1 MSSLRVK
8 GYRLSYFYGFIGLKC
23 QVTDCMFQRLS
34 LLIQRIHFLQQAVGI
49 AGVSRSLCLSP
60 IAGSAWFSKGVVS
73 PQLGRRAE
81 LPI

>member
-8 GYRLSYFYGFIGLKC
+8 GYRLSYFYGFIGLEC

-49 AGVSRSLCLSP
+49 AGVSRSS
-60 IAGSAWFSKGVVS
+60 WFSKGVVS